1 MLVTLTEENG
11 SKKRIVEI
19 GYIQV
24 GKNVIFP
31 NIKDNWEGK
40 DAKGLAFNMYFLKWI
55 YQNE

>member
-1 MLVTLTEENG
+1 M
-11 SKKRIVEI
+11 EI